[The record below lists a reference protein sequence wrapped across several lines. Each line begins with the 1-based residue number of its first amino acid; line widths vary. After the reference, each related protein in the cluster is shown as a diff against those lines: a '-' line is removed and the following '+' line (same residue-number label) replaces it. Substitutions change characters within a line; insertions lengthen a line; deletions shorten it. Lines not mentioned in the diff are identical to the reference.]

1 MEKGT
6 MKVLEYATNYHKTE
20 SATCLV
26 YGVEDKKNG
35 IGYYARFNSVLA
47 IGRWLAFD
55 MDSEGF
61 VALRV
66 EPDKV
71 LRRKVQ
77 ECGTS
82 FKLEDMEKFAG
93 NRGERFEQLISE
105 KLRIDYHGKDSRPY
119 YIAPD
124 ITAGAE
130 RISCKFERCTV
141 ARLTTID
148 EAMEKMMSE

>member
-6 MKVLEYATNYHKTE
+6 IKVLEYATNYHKTE
-20 SATCLV
+20 SATCLI
-26 YGVEDKKNG
+26 YGVADKKNG

-47 IGRWLAFD
+47 IGKWLAFD
-55 MDSEGF
+55 ADSEGF
-61 VALRV
+61 TALRV

-77 ECGTS
+77 ECGTRFNLS
-82 FKLEDMEKFAG
+82 DMDKYEG

-105 KLRIDYHGKDSRPY
+105 KLRIAYNGKDSRPY

-124 ITAGAE
+124 ITVGSE

-148 EAMEKMMSE
+148 EAVEMMMSE

>member
-6 MKVLEYATNYHKTE
+6 MKVLEYAANYHKTE
-20 SATCLV
+20 KATCLI

-35 IGYYARFNSVLA
+35 VGYYTRFNSVLA

-55 MDSEGF
+55 VDSEGF
-61 VALRV
+61 TALRV

-77 ECGTS
+77 ECGTKFNLS
-82 FKLEDMEKFAG
+82 DMNKYEG

-105 KLRIDYHGKDSRPY
+105 KLRITYNGKDSRPY
-119 YIAPD
+119 YIAAD
-124 ITAGAE
+124 IETGYE

-141 ARLTTID
+141 SRLSTID
-148 EAMEKMMSE
+148 EAVEMMMSE